1 MKSHR
6 TFGFNSNLVETVFA
20 FQHDGW
26 GSPNIFSRRQLYL
39 LLPESLRTP
48 TTTRTRRRSPA
59 LPHVVHSPP
68 VHILRVVQHTTMA
81 FCVSTAAHTRVPT
94 STSRN
99 VQSRKVTSTITRA
112 SLSEPTGVTRDDGA
126 SESSEINRRGLF
138 AAAALA
144 TVAPASNLATPAP
157 AFAEEI
163 SNFTTYRDEED
174 KYAFSVPASWTQAE
188 GVTSSDPRSTRR
200 VVAFYPLDSPDINV
214 NVVAT
219 AVGAD
224 YPKMG
229 SFGSPDEFAYG
240 VAAGMTKPKPK
251 EGPKQFSYVLD
262 AKSVDAKYTLEYTVE
277 RPTEDFYQH
286 LYSVVGI
293 GYNGRVNRFFTLTC
307 VCPEDK
313 YESVK
318 DTFKQIA
325 GTFETPPTLYP

>member
-126 SESSEINRRGLF
+126 SESSGINRRGLF

-144 TVAPASNLATPAP
+144 TVAPASNLATPRPRFRRGDLKFHNLQGRGRQVCVQRPSELDAGGRRNQLRP
-157 AFAEEI
+157 PFH
-163 SNFTTYRDEED
+163 SPSRRVLPPRLPRHQRQCRGHRSGRGLPED
-174 KYAFSVPASWTQAE
+174 GIVR
-188 GVTSSDPRSTRR
+188 VTRR
-200 VVAFYPLDSPDINV
+200 VRVRRRGWYDQTQTERRPETVLVCFGCEKRGREVHIRVHGGTAHGRLLPAPL
-214 NVVAT
+214 
-219 AVGAD
+219 
-224 YPKMG
+224 
-229 SFGSPDEFAYG
+229 FGRG
-240 VAAGMTKPKPK
+240 HR
-251 EGPKQFSYVLD
+251 L
-262 AKSVDAKYTLEYTVE
+262 
-277 RPTEDFYQH
+277 
-286 LYSVVGI
+286 
-293 GYNGRVNRFFTLTC
+293 
-307 VCPEDK
+307 
-313 YESVK
+313 
-318 DTFKQIA
+318 
-325 GTFETPPTLYP
+325 